1 MSAFEI
7 LSNWP
12 TEPIQDDAD
21 SEEDRATAADLLVRV
36 GGHELTGL
44 IAEDGYR
51 FGPRVPAYPLAEWI
65 VWNWWRLRWEASP
78 AGRRA
83 RPLDWS
89 YAHETAHIGGPWL
102 WPRMTITSDGCRIAM
117 RVAATRATATE
128 PVAYV
133 GRAGIVPAAAF
144 EVGVDEFL
152 SMVLQRLDAGSLKD
166 TRLHASYA
174 ELQAER
180 RDDDASLY
188 RRIEARLGFAV
199 DEAPEDVVMRVAADG
214 EVMGRDAM
222 DEVVADRT
230 LGATPAAA
238 DLHRIA
244 NKSGHA
250 AYTHDGVRLEAIAH
264 ERTGQVAP
272 WMVGVD
278 AARKLRFN
286 QGPGEGPVTDERLS
300 EMYGISAQCLSRPRK
315 APMAFSLHPG
325 AWASNHRVE
334 RLVLRSRTLT
344 GRRFEVARLLADRL
358 LVDNMD
364 ALRPATRAAT
374 FRQKMQRAFA
384 AEFLCP
390 FEELRDVVDGDYSQE
405 AMEKAARHYRVSPL
419 LVRTHLA
426 NHGLVDMF
434 DQDEIDTPSM
444 HEALRVEV
452 AA

>member
-12 TEPIQDDAD
+12 TEPIRDDAD
-21 SEEDRATAADLLVRV
+21 SAEDRATAADLLVRV
-36 GGHELTGL
+36 GEHELTGL

-51 FGPRVPAYPLAEWI
+51 SGPRVPAYPLAEWL

-89 YAHETAHIGGPWL
+89 YAHETVSIGGPWL
-102 WPRMTITSDGCRIAM
+102 WPRMTITSDGCRIAL
-117 RVAATRATATE
+117 RVAATRETATE

-133 GRAGIVPAAAF
+133 GRAGIVSAAVF
-144 EVGVDEFL
+144 ERGVDAFL
-152 SMVLQRLDAGSLKD
+152 SMVLQRLNAGDLKE

-180 RDDDASLY
+180 GDGDASLY

-230 LGATPAAA
+230 LRATPAAA

-244 NKSGHA
+244 EKSGHD
-250 AYTHDGVRLEAIAH
+250 AYVADGVRLDVIAH
-264 ERTGQVAP
+264 VRTGQVAP

-278 AARKLRFN
+278 AARRLRF
-286 QGPGEGPVTDERLS
+286 GAGADEGRPVTDERLA
-300 EMYGISAQCLSRPRK
+300 EMYGISAQCLTRPRK
-315 APMAFSLHPG
+315 APMAFSLHPRTRAINQG
-325 AWASNHRVE
+325 FVE
-334 RLVLRSRTLT
+334 RLVLRSQTLT

-358 LVDNMD
+358 LVDNTD

-374 FRQKMQRAFA
+374 FRQKMQRASSCVPSKSYVTCSTEITRGTPWKRRPDTTVFRRFSFA
-384 AEFLCP
+384 HTLPTTGSSACP
-390 FEELRDVVDGDYSQE
+390 I
-405 AMEKAARHYRVSPL
+405 
-419 LVRTHLA
+419 RTKSTRPPCT
-426 NHGLVDMF
+426 
-434 DQDEIDTPSM
+434 Q
-444 HEALRVEV
+444 R
-452 AA
+452 